1 LSVLVL
7 ETGLGATRTERAL
20 RWVLDAPKL
29 GTVPYR
35 PKMILSAG
43 FAGSLS
49 EELHVGDIVLAEEIA
64 DEQGG
69 LWQTT
74 WPKELPAGEWRP
86 LLHRGR
92 LLTVD
97 RIVASPEEKR
107 VVGMKHGAIAADMES
122 ATVARLCTER
132 GIAFGCIRA
141 ISDDMRTPLSP
152 RLASLL
158 RDGRVDPFRLL
169 GSLFLKPTLIR
180 ELWRLA
186 RHTSFAGEQLGTAL
200 GELLT
205 LTTPYG
211 NP

>member
-1 LSVLVL
+1 LSVLML
-7 ETGLGATRTERAL
+7 ETGMGAARTERAL

-35 PKMILSAG
+35 PKMVLSAG

-49 EELHVGDIVLAEEIA
+49 GDLHVGDIVLAEEIVE
-64 DEQGG
+64 EQGG
-69 LWQTT
+69 RWQTT

-86 LLHRGR
+86 PLHPGR

-97 RIVASPEEKR
+97 RIVASPEEKISL
-107 VVGMKHGAIAADMES
+107 GAEHNAVAADMES
-122 ATVARLCTER
+122 AVVARLCTER

-141 ISDDMRTPLSP
+141 ISDDVQTPLSP
-152 RLASLL
+152 RVASLL

-169 GSLFLKPTLIR
+169 GAVLLKPTLIR

-186 RHTSFAGEQLGTAL
+186 RHTSFAGEQLGAAL